1 MAGMRV
7 AIKLPTKFLIDRTV
21 RRSTEA
27 MFYQRLMLK
36 TRRQIFNIARAH
48 LCITPPR
55 CRVHVYLAMAT
66 IIAVVGTELTYA
78 TETEGELIQTE
89 TVSGEGVWIDPRLNP
104 STPAGKNKT
113 GARNAEQTITVKVWF
128 DQQLLGTGD
137 AYQRRAIEFST
148 SNRRELRADIIR
160 ALQQLSE
167 TSFKK
172 AEAPL
177 RKLRVEGVIS
187 NLQPHW
193 IINGFTCTTTLSGIT
208 KLKSVPGVKK
218 IFRAPNLRRKQV
230 NSQPAIPAP
239 SKSSLVQSS
248 DCKHPWYIRSLQA
261 DRVWSEFKIQG
272 KGTLNI
278 IADGNFAISPNL
290 AVSIYRNPTEIPD
303 NQVDDDGNGYVDD
316 YHGYNFSALSN
327 RITVTPSPPSAF
339 SRTLHGAMCATII
352 CGNGTREKP
361 FEFGIAPEAKWAGV
375 IGGLFQLEDAVE
387 WAVLQHADT
396 YSMSFSHPNLGEYRS
411 HVRKI
416 FEHGAFCGIFFV
428 SGAGNFAQTTQVPL
442 QMRSPEDTPA
452 VVFAAAGVQ
461 RDLSRTVFSSQ
472 GPVQW
477 DTDHYQDGMVRKPEV
492 CAFNQDLPCQ
502 LPDGK
507 VIDVQISGNSFA
519 GPMFCGTIALML
531 SADPE
536 LLPWDCREIITQ
548 TATDVGDSGYDYQTG
563 HGLINCHAAVREV
576 LRRKSIRLGQDAS
589 PFHSAGPKD
598 ITEHL
603 QATRTQSEPFL
614 AVVAVRPQSPAATQG
629 VKAGDTVV
637 SMNGERISNRTDY
650 DATRQKAK
658 GKTVTLVLQRG
669 KKQTSYQVPP
679 IAWGLSLG
687 MRAGKVFE

>member
-1 MAGMRV
+1 MAGMGV
-7 AIKLPTKFLIDRTV
+7 AIDKTTQFFIDRTV

-27 MFYQRLMLK
+27 MSYQRLMLK
-36 TRRQIFNIARAH
+36 TRKQISNIARAH
-48 LCITPPR
+48 LFITPPQ
-55 CRVHVYLAMAT
+55 CRVSVYLAMAT
-66 IIAVVGTELTYA
+66 VIAVAGTELSCA
-78 TETEGELIQTE
+78 TDTSGEFIKTE
-89 TVSGEGVWIDPRLNP
+89 TVSGEGVWIDPRISR
-104 STPAGKNKT
+104 STAAGNNKN
-113 GARNAEQTITVKVWF
+113 GARNAEQKITVKVWF
-128 DQQLLGTGD
+128 DRQLLGTGD
-137 AYQRRAIEFST
+137 AYQRRATEFST
-148 SNRRELRADIIR
+148 ANRRKLREHIIR
-160 ALQQLSE
+160 TLQQLSKD
-167 TSFKK
+167 SLKR
-172 AEAPL
+172 AEDAL
-177 RKLRVEGVIS
+177 RKLQIEGVIS

-193 IINGFTCTTTLSGIT
+193 IINGFTCTTTLTGIT
-208 KLKSVPGVKK
+208 KLKSVTGVKK
-218 IFRAPNLRRKQV
+218 IFHSPNLRRQHT
-230 NSQPAIPAP
+230 NSQPAIPPP
-239 SKSSLVQSS
+239 SKSSLIQSGG
-248 DCKHPWYIRSLQA
+248 CKHPWYIRSLQA
-261 DRVWSEFKIQG
+261 DRVWTEFEVQG

-303 NQVDDDGNGYVDD
+303 NQIDDDGNGYVDD
-316 YHGYNFSALSN
+316 YHGYNFTALSN

-361 FEFGIAPEAKWAGV
+361 FEFGLAPEAKWAGV

-428 SGAGNFAQTTQVPL
+428 SGAGNFAQTAQVPV

-477 DTDHYQDGMVRKPEV
+477 DTDHYQDGMVQKPEV

-502 LPDGK
+502 LPDGN
-507 VIDVQISGNSFA
+507 VIDTQISGNSFA

-531 SADPE
+531 SADPD

-548 TATDVGDSGYDYQTG
+548 TATDVGDPGYDYQTG
-563 HGLINCHAAVREV
+563 HGLINCYAAVREV
-576 LRRKSIRLGQDAS
+576 LRRKNIRLGKDAS
-589 PFHSAGPKD
+589 PFNTAGPKD
-598 ITEHL
+598 ITEHR
-603 QATRTQSEPFL
+603 QATQPQSKPSL
-614 AVVAVRPQSPAATQG
+614 TVVAVRPQSPAATQG

-637 SMNGERISNRTDY
+637 SMNGERISNRTGY

-658 GKTVTLVLQRG
+658 GKSVTLVLQRG
-669 KKQTSYQVPP
+669 NKQTSYKVPP